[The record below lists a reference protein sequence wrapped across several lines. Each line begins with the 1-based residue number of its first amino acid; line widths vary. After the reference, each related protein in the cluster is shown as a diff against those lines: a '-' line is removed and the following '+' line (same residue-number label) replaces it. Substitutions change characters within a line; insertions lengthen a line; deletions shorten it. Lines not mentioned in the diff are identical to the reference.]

1 MPQTTQQRPLEASR
15 LAQRGSIRNGECRRA
30 STSGPSLLTGD
41 KLDVREDE
49 ASGMM
54 AKDEADLEGIHPSHD
69 HVSCCLA
76 LKYKRIKVVAL
87 ERCLNRAERVSE
99 RLAPSRVFSTWLVCF
114 ETKPVRKFTQ
124 QLPPF

>member
-1 MPQTTQQRPLEASR
+1 M
-15 LAQRGSIRNGECRRA
+15 
-30 STSGPSLLTGD
+30 STSGLSLLTGD

-54 AKDEADLEGIHPSHD
+54 AKDEADLGCIHPSHD

-76 LKYKRIKVVAL
+76 LKYKRIKVVAP

-99 RLAPSRVFSTWLVCF
+99 RLAPSLVFSTWLVCF
-114 ETKPVRKFTQ
+114 ETKPVRKIHTTIITFLVQKT
-124 QLPPF
+124 PPLEA